1 MIGITIETHTTKAI
15 ANEVGAGGSAGPPP
29 RPRDLGSVVVV
40 PDEATPLFFN
50 VPGLTRG
57 ESAMLSEGTGT
68 STVASAGWAQG
79 GGAELR
85 RRQVGSGGAHVLG
98 CQRCDEWRAPAEY
111 GETAGACPKGPVAA
125 RETRKDRLQ
134 HERTG
139 YTGRAVNQPTSV
151 SEVGC
156 LCVTP
161 CVTFG

>member
-68 STVASAGWAQG
+68 STVASLSRAQG
-79 GGAELR
+79 GGAEVS

-98 CQRCDEWRAPAEY
+98 CQRCDEWRAPANHEH
-111 GETAGACPKGPVAA
+111 ACPKGPIAG
-125 RETRKDRLQ
+125 RKDRLQ
-134 HERTG
+134 ASFRTKG
-139 YTGRAVNQPTSV
+139 PVAAGA
-151 SEVGC
+151 
-156 LCVTP
+156 L
-161 CVTFG
+161 